1 MESEFL
7 VMQLQLMMNWEQT
20 RETEVQQSKGENDT
34 KNARILLICLFNFH
48 VSLETE
54 NLKKS
59 EILQLQ
65 KLLKADEHRE
75 KLRFKS
81 SKSNF
86 YKRTLENFQKIE
98 FHNSQRL
105 LKF

>member
-1 MESEFL
+1 MKTVAAWETNLEKIMESEFL
-7 VMQLQLMMNWEQT
+7 VMELQLMINWEQT

-65 KLLKADEHRE
+65 C
-75 KLRFKS
+75 
-81 SKSNF
+81 
-86 YKRTLENFQKIE
+86 IG
-98 FHNSQRL
+98 
-105 LKF
+105 